1 MIQKLITLL
10 LISNF
15 CFSQEKEKIEA
26 YNGVW
31 IAEEYYNSFEK
42 TKNCLESKKVFAPN
56 EPVGLRINSSEIKN
70 GILNVGF
77 SSLHDHLLRPEVSE
91 YIVNGKD
98 TISEQGH
105 FKIKLSE
112 QIGSNEFPTTQIM
125 FFNDNWKSSL
135 ILKENTI
142 ILYRPKNKDFEE
154 RKIKFKRVAE
164 TFESNYDF
172 PNPIYFYT
180 RKTLLEGNYTLKD
193 STNRIIT
200 SDLKINLN
208 GEIQGYAEFE
218 NKKIYYSTDIYCGP
232 PVLDELILICD
243 KIEDYNPDCTGF
255 VFKRINEN
263 TIYLYNRYPRRVE
276 YPKNEID
283 TKKEPLGNVY
293 YKLIKNKI

>member
-1 MIQKLITLL
+1 MIRTLLTLL
-10 LISNF
+10 LLSNF

-26 YNGVW
+26 YNGIW

-42 TKNCLESKKVFAPN
+42 TKSCLESKNSFAPN

-98 TISEQGH
+98 TIREQGH
-105 FKIKLSE
+105 FKINLSK
-112 QIGSNEFPTTQIM
+112 QISSNEFPTTEIM

-135 ILKENTI
+135 ILGKNTI
-142 ILYRPKNKDFEE
+142 ILYRPKNKDFKE
-154 RKIKFKRVAE
+154 RKIKFIRVE
-164 TFESNYDF
+164 GTFDNNYKY
-172 PNPIYFYT
+172 PNPVYFYT

-193 STNRIIT
+193 STNKIIT
-200 SDLKINLN
+200 SDLKINVN
-208 GEIQGYAEFE
+208 GVIKGYVEFE

-232 PVLDELILICD
+232 PALDELVLICGR
-243 KIEDYNPDCTGF
+243 IEDYNPDCTGF

-263 TIYLYNRYPRRVE
+263 TIHLYKRYPRRVE

-283 TKKEPLGNVY
+283 TKKIPLGKVY
-293 YKLIKNKI
+293 YKLIKN